1 MFQPLL
7 SSNLDFNQY
16 FPVQHKTT
24 YNYFVLNVDEN
35 KDFDVA
41 DNSDKFL
48 CYLVQENGS
57 TVAAVKF
64 IFQKDEL
71 QPIMLLL

>member
-1 MFQPLL
+1 MFQPVLF
-7 SSNLDFNQY
+7 SNLDFNQY

-24 YNYFVLNVDEN
+24 HNFFVLNVDEN

-48 CYLVQENGS
+48 CYLVQENS
-57 TVAAVKF
+57 PTEFTAKF
-64 IFQKDEL
+64 IFPKEEL